1 MNSNTICPTDTADL
15 YSNHS
20 LSMLAYCHT
29 MPIEK
34 FESVETELPKPC
46 CKDGARHVY
55 ETVHLVQS
63 LPSQIKQIVQPVIQ
77 RNAYFA
83 HPENL
88 LLSMKSDEKMNIRE
102 LGLRRLL

>member
-1 MNSNTICPTDTADL
+1 
-15 YSNHS
+15 
-20 LSMLAYCHT
+20 ML
-29 MPIEK
+29 
-34 FESVETELPKPC
+34 VEYVAKVYAPMWFNIKSKPS

-63 LPSQIKQIVQPVIQ
+63 LPSQVKQIVQPVIQ

-88 LLSMKSDEKMNIRE
+88 LLSMISDEKMNIRE
-102 LGLRRLL
+102 LGLRRLLKARKKTKKTAII